1 MIYAIIALA
10 VLVLALY
17 ACGCLLMRALLKS
30 ADSNDKDVLYPVL
43 CWPWIILSAFG
54 SVIISSN
61 FKW

>member
-17 ACGCLLMRALLKS
+17 ACGCFLTRAFLKS
-30 ADSNDKDVLYPVL
+30 ADATDKEDIYPVL
-43 CWPWIILSAFG
+43 CWPWITLSAVVG
-54 SVIISSN
+54 NIISRN